1 MAALADALDRDD
13 LRAVFGR
20 LDRDSRE
27 ALYGIAEAAR
37 EQAAIVRAD
46 YPPAERDREL
56 RRIEADVAPDGVEL
70 FARRCPA
77 DCRRALREALGA
89 VVERKQQGEAVV
101 VRTATGGRLRWRKDE
116 RGRYRLLWRTE
127 ALVAERDRA
136 FQALRDVR
144 RAAELHR
151 RRRRLQQA
159 ASPTPPQGAPPPGP

>member
-1 MAALADALDRDD
+1 MAALADALERDD

-20 LDRDSRE
+20 LDRESRE

-56 RRIEADVAPDGVEL
+56 ERLEADVAPDGVEL
-70 FARRCPA
+70 FARRCPL
-77 DCRRALREALGA
+77 DCRQALRRSLGA
-89 VVERKQQGEAVV
+89 IVERRERGEQVE

-116 RGRYRLLWRTE
+116 KGRYRLLWRTE
-127 ALVAERDRA
+127 ALKAERDRA
-136 FQALRDVR
+136 FQALRDVQ

-151 RRRRLQQA
+151 RRRQLERA
-159 ASPTPPQGAPPPGP
+159 APPKPAGP